1 MAKYFIDATVPA
13 EKDAMVKQDG
23 TALTLTGGVR
33 VLYDDSLTPGQ
44 LAVLLRRVANKINE
58 TELE

>member
-1 MAKYFIDATVPA
+1 MAKYFIDASVAT
-13 EKDAMVKQDG
+13 EKEAMVKQDG

-33 VLYDDSLTPGQ
+33 VLYDDTLSSGQ
-44 LAVLLRRVANKINE
+44 LAVLLRRMANKINE

>member
-33 VLYDDSLTPGQ
+33 VLYDDSLTSGQ

-58 TELE
+58 VEAE

>member
-1 MAKYFIDATVPA
+1 MAKYFIDASVPT
-13 EKDAMVKQDG
+13 EKGAMVKQDG

-33 VLYDDSLTPGQ
+33 VLYDDSLASGQ
-44 LAVLLRRVANKINE
+44 LAVLLRRIADKINE